1 LTDEIVNDSIN
12 ETHHV
17 MKLQMALHEVTMP
30 VNDHIIHANPAEQDN
45 YQALKQKVSQN
56 FDATRSLETLYAEQ
70 IEAIGEARKEWM
82 SALETADAIM
92 MMKNPVGDP
101 YAAAR
106 MELFDK
112 QVENSISI
120 LDRIHHLAHSEIREK
135 QESLYD
141 IKEGLLVL
149 MIIVFIVGVAISIYG
164 FIVLARATFAPL
176 EEVTTVMDRFSKG
189 ELDHRIDREMVA
201 EVKHLADGFNS
212 MADNIRQMKDELERL
227 GIEDP
232 LTGCFNRR
240 KLHDDI
246 EIAFSRAKRPEEHI
260 SILMIDLDHFKS
272 VNDNHGH
279 MAGDVVLKTIVT
291 EINHQL
297 RDYDTLYR
305 YGGEE
310 FIVILPESN
319 EEHARIVAERV
330 RSAVSNTQIRIDGEL
345 FVSVSTS
352 IGISTFPED
361 ASEEDGLLHSADQ
374 AVYEAKERGRN
385 RVCHFKDCS

>member
-1 LTDEIVNDSIN
+1 
-12 ETHHV
+12 
-17 MKLQMALHEVTMP
+17 
-30 VNDHIIHANPAEQDN
+30 
-45 YQALKQKVSQN
+45 
-56 FDATRSLETLYAEQ
+56 
-70 IEAIGEARKEWM
+70 
-82 SALETADAIM
+82 
-92 MMKNPVGDP
+92 
-101 YAAAR
+101 
-106 MELFDK
+106 
-112 QVENSISI
+112 
-120 LDRIHHLAHSEIREK
+120 
-135 QESLYD
+135 
-141 IKEGLLVL
+141 

-176 EEVTTVMDRFSKG
+176 EEVTMIMDRFSKG

-240 KLHDDI
+240 KFHDDI
-246 EIAFSRAKRPEEHI
+246 EIELSRAKRLEEHI

-310 FIVILPESN
+310 FIVILPGSN
-319 EEHARIVAERV
+319 EGHARIVAERF
-330 RSAVSNTQIRIDGEL
+330 RIAVSTTHIRIDDEL
-345 FVSVSTS
+345 FVRVSTS

-374 AVYEAKERGRN
+374 AVYEAKNRGRN